1 MAKKRLN
8 AAEVLTLLDSD
19 EECDVSDEVMAEG
32 SDEEFFQF
40 EELENLHNENVLDD
54 GKHNIFILF
63 RFICILYMH
72 RCRNY

>member
-8 AAEVLTLLDSD
+8 AAEVLTLLESD
-19 EECDVSDEVMAEG
+19 DDCDEVMAEG

-40 EELENLHNENVLDD
+40 EELENLNNENVLDD

>member
-63 RFICILYMH
+63 RFIIKRFTH
-72 RCRNY
+72 KI